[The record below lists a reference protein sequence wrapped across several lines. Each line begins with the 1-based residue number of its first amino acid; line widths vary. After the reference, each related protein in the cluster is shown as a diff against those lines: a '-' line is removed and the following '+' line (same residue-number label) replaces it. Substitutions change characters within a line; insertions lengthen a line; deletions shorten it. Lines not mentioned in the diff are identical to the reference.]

1 MENVVGKHA
10 GILIQQEKKLIEV
23 EKLNVMAIWCLFIG
37 LTHIFNIVII
47 III

>member
-23 EKLNVMAIWCLFIG
+23 EKLNVMAIIG
-37 LTHIFNIVII
+37 DDDIAFERER
-47 III
+47 